1 MALIFPQKQEIQLK
15 KSPLNEVVCQ
25 VKFPPILRI
34 ANELPIE
41 FQDAIRTRFPGLEI
55 ERGVLVKLPSINGAD
70 IPHFEPSPKI
80 FRFSTSDGKA
90 SVALTTDFFALSTKG
105 YSHWSDF
112 LSDLS
117 LVEKTVRDIFQ
128 PAYGIRIGL
137 RFINKFTKENTDC
150 KTTQE
155 LLTLFRNELICLIQT
170 DAWEELDEMFS
181 QLIVR
186 DNHSK
191 LAIRRGFGTEQKEPF
206 FLLDF
211 DYFEEGQIGLDNLV
225 PRMERYHSCIY
236 DAFRWCI
243 KDESLARFQPVTGV

>member
-1 MALIFPQKQEIQLK
+1 MTLNFPRKQEIQLRK
-15 KSPLNEVVCQ
+15 APLHEVVCQ

-55 ERGVLVKLPSINGAD
+55 ERGVLVQFPSINGTET
-70 IPHFEPSPKI
+70 PRVESSPKI
-80 FRFSTSDGKA
+80 YRFSSPDRKA

-117 LVEKTVRDIFQ
+117 LVEKTIREIFQ

-137 RFINKFTKENTDC
+137 RFINKFTKGNTGC

-155 LLTLFRNELICLIQT
+155 LLTLFRKELICLIQT

-181 QLIVR
+181 
-186 DNHSK
+186 
-191 LAIRRGFGTEQKEPF
+191 
-206 FLLDF
+206 
-211 DYFEEGQIGLDNLV
+211 
-225 PRMERYHSCIY
+225 
-236 DAFRWCI
+236 
-243 KDESLARFQPVTGV
+243 